1 MICFHQNSC
10 EELLKI
16 PETKNFREWVFNSIT
31 ERIQEKKTKTKD
43 DEVSAAPAVDVPVAT
58 NGNGAVGEGNNGD
71 VREVSADNDIQH
83 PVNGLSD
90 VNQSEC

>member
-1 MICFHQNSC
+1 MTKIKSSTATASKK
-10 EELLKI
+10 EE
-16 PETKNFREWVFNSIT
+16 
-31 ERIQEKKTKTKD
+31 EKKAKSND
-43 DEVSAAPAVDVPVAT
+43 DEVSEAPPVDGPGAT
-58 NGNGAVGEGNNGD
+58 NGNGAEGGANHGD